1 MLKPTIV
8 KGSTVIHDRVNSSGK
23 VIGQIRRR
31 EWSTGWVETHTRKTP
46 GARWSLSYC
55 SHKDTWAC

>member
-1 MLKPTIV
+1 MHKPTIV

-55 SHKDTWAC
+55 SHKDTWSC